1 MVSRSNLLRAVA
13 PAVVA
18 LITLPGSFALAS
30 PDDSTTTTTTPDTVE
45 TPPTSSDPPPTTTAT
60 TTTTVA
66 PPSGTTSTTVP
77 TTTST
82 STTIARPTTT
92 TVDTIPPTS
101 GTTTTTTTTT
111 VPEGPPEIVVRPDD
125 IEYILLTIRW
135 MKSRETYD
143 IPPNKGGASGAYQYI
158 KKTWANY
165 AGYPE
170 AYLAPPWVQ
179 DERAAADVAAILRR
193 YDNDVSVVPIIWY
206 YPAALTNPALMDV
219 VPKPEAG
226 NVLTIR
232 DYQWRWLDTL
242 AYFMG
247 GPLPP
252 RLYALPPGLELLSGI
267 PPVVPAAA
275 AVDQVS
281 LAFPLLGP
289 AAVAPPPP
297 CDGEACDDPNPAIVY
312 GRKLQP
318 VLAAADGVVT
328 SVVYEDA
335 GTGRV
340 ELTITDT
347 AGTSYHYAGF
357 NDDNPGTDD
366 GAAPPALRLTALAR
380 VGGAVRAGQ
389 VIGFLGDS
397 DREPIVTTVAPA
409 TDMTAAEPAATEA
422 EAGTDPAT
430 DPAAVGLVNEPV
442 WPHLRLTITAL
453 DGTPIDADGPVVQ
466 ALFRQTCTVGIGP
479 WSVPPNPAVFDAP
492 IGITN
497 VPAGDLAGNWT
508 ITASGQVQA
517 TGLASLVY
525 PTPGCLWSPPE
536 PFGPYAGGNTV
547 LPLGFTDHISL
558 SAEIWIAITLGAEG
572 VRPAA
577 SLLLRGP

>member
-1 MVSRSNLLRAVA
+1 MVSRSNLPRAVA
-13 PAVVA
+13 LAVA
-18 LITLPGSFALAS
+18 SLIVLPGSIALAT
-30 PDDSTTTTTTPDTVE
+30 PDDSTPTTTAPAEPPPTSTDETTTTTT
-45 TPPTSSDPPPTTTAT
+45 T

-66 PPSGTTSTTVP
+66 PPSGTTTTTVATT

-82 STTIARPTTT
+82 TIVEPDPTP
-92 TVDTIPPTS
+92 VDTVPPDT
-101 GTTTTTTTTT
+101 GTTTTTTV
-111 VPEGPPEIVVRPDD
+111 VPGAPMDVIVRPEQ

-135 MKSRETYD
+135 MESRETYD

-158 KKTWANY
+158 KATWANY

-179 DERAAADVAAILRR
+179 DERAAADVTAILRR
-193 YDNDVSVVPIIWY
+193 YNNDVSLVPVVWY
-206 YPAALTNPALMDV
+206 YPAAIADPTLMDV

-232 DYQWRWLDTL
+232 EYQWRWLDTL
-242 AYFMG
+242 AFFQG
-247 GPLPP
+247 GPLPA

-267 PPVVPAAA
+267 PPVLPSAAA
-275 AVDQVS
+275 GQVS

-297 CDGEACDDPNPAIVY
+297 CLGETCDDANPAIVY

-328 SVVYEDA
+328 SVVHEDA
-335 GTGRV
+335 STGRV

-366 GAAPPALRLTALAR
+366 GDAPPALRLTALAR
-380 VGGAVRAGQ
+380 IGTAVRAGQ

-397 DREPIVTTVAPA
+397 DREPINTTVAPA
-409 TDMTAAEPAATEA
+409 TDLTTEVTAGGDAAA
-422 EAGTDPAT
+422 ADPAS
-430 DPAAVGLVNEPV
+430 DPASEALVSEPV

-453 DGTPIDADGPVVQ
+453 DGTSIDADGPVVQ

-479 WSVPPNPAVFDAP
+479 WSVPPNPAVFDEP
-492 IGITN
+492 IGITE
-497 VPAGDLAGNWT
+497 VPAGHLLAGHWT

-517 TGLASLVY
+517 DGLAALVY
-525 PTPGCLWSPPE
+525 PTPGCRWAPTE
-536 PFGPYAGGNTV
+536 RFGPYAAGNNV
-547 LPLGFTDHISL
+547 VPLGFDDHIAL
-558 SAEIWIAITLGAEG
+558 SAELWIAITLGAEG

-577 SLLLRGP
+577 SLFLPRP